1 MIFVTSLCKIFV
13 DDTSLFSKVHDIDK
27 SAKEFNSDLEE
38 NGKWT
43 FQWKM
48 PFDWWRIQAAWE
60 TGIRSGHAKS
70 GARKPVFKFPSFN
83 WISTKKCVEVAIN
96 DFTMHLI
103 VSKWLIMQ
111 KRRQKRK
118 TMRERGWSER
128 RNCQKKYFDPFNY
141 VADHANIRFFLNV
154 NSLHCFFWF
163 DLYYLLHLL
172 SSNCFANPKSCSL
185 EFFWI
190 YEFFKKWYTTK
201 SFS

>member
-1 MIFVTSLCKIFV
+1 MENAIWLVTYSGRLGDRYTGLGTQNLVRKNQ
-13 DDTSLFSKVHDIDK
+13 FSSFLLSV
-27 SAKEFNSDLEE
+27 EF
-38 NGKWT
+38 
-43 FQWKM
+43 Q
-48 PFDWWRIQAAWE
+48 Q
-60 TGIRSGHAKS
+60 
-70 GARKPVFKFPSFN
+70 
-83 WISTKKCVEVAIN
+83 KKCVEVAIN

-141 VADHANIRFFLNV
+141 VADHANICFFLNV

-172 SSNCFANPKSCSL
+172 SSNCFANPRSCRL

-190 YEFFKKWYTTK
+190 YEFFKK
-201 SFS
+201 

>member
-1 MIFVTSLCKIFV
+1 MVNG
-13 DDTSLFSKVHDIDK
+13 LF
-27 SAKEFNSDLEE
+27 
-38 NGKWT
+38 NGKCNLIGDV
-43 FQWKM
+43 FR
-48 PFDWWRIQAAWE
+48 PLGRPVY
-60 TGIRSGHAKS
+60 RSGHAKS
-70 GARKPVFKFPSFN
+70 SAQKPIFKFPSFS

-118 TMRERGWSER
+118 RMRERGWSER

-141 VADHANIRFFLNV
+141 VADHANICFFLNV

-172 SSNCFANPKSCSL
+172 SSNCFANPRSCRL
-185 EFFWI
+185 KFFWI
-190 YEFFKKWYTTK
+190 YEFFKK
-201 SFS
+201 